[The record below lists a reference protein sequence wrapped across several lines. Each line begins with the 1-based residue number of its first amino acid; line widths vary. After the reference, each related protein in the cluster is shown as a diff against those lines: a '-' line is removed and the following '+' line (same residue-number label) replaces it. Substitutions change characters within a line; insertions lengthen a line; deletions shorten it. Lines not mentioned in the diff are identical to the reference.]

1 MGSKKLKSKDIVFT
15 AVMWILA
22 LMMLYPFIMMIAISF
37 RPSGQAY
44 QPLFATGIMHTL
56 RSYKQVLSHPNFGD
70 WYRNTIVTVVV
81 TIAIRLVITIL
92 AAYSFSRLHFKGKA
106 LILAFL
112 VATMMVPGETTMVPR
127 YLYFK
132 EIGILNT
139 LWSIVLPEA
148 SEVFYLI
155 LLIEFFSSIPGDFTE
170 AATIDGAGHLLI
182 LSRIFIPL
190 SGPAIATTV
199 LFSFI
204 NIWNN
209 YLDPYLF
216 INNIETQ
223 LITPALQFFQE
234 QGGANM
240 PVQMAGSA
248 LALIPVIILFVF
260 TQKYFVQGVA
270 SSGIKG

>member
-1 MGSKKLKSKDIVFT
+1 MGRKKLKTKDVVFT
-15 AVMWILA
+15 AVMWLLA
-22 LMMLYPFIMMIAISF
+22 LMMLYPFIMMVAISF

-44 QPLFATGIMHTL
+44 QPLFASGIVHTL
-56 RSYKQVLSHPNFGD
+56 RSYKQVLSHPNFVD

-92 AAYSFSRLHFKGKA
+92 AAYSFSRLNFKGKK

-170 AATIDGAGHLLI
+170 AATIDGAGHLTI

-209 YLDPYLF
+209 FLDPYLF
-216 INNIETQ
+216 INRIDMQ

-240 PVQMAGSA
+240 PVQMAGSSI
-248 LALIPVIILFVF
+248 ALIPVIILFIF

-270 SSGIKG
+270 SAGIKG

>member
-1 MGSKKLKSKDIVFT
+1 MGKSLKKKNVVFT
-15 AVMWILA
+15 LIMWVLAIL
-22 LMMLYPFIMMIAISF
+22 MIYPFIMMVAISF

-44 QPLFATGIMHTL
+44 MPLFSSGILYTL
-56 RSYKQVLSHPNFGD
+56 RNYREVLTHPNFFD

-81 TIAIRLVITIL
+81 TIIIRLAITLL
-92 AAYSFSRLHFKGKA
+92 AAYSFSRLRFRGKA
-106 LILAFL
+106 LTLGFL

-127 YLYFK
+127 YLYFQQ
-132 EIGILNT
+132 IHILNT

-155 LLIEFFSSIPGDFTE
+155 LLTEFFSSIPGDFTE
-170 AATIDGAGHLLI
+170 AAAIDGAGHGTVLF
-182 LSRIFIPL
+182 RIFVPL

-209 YLDPYLF
+209 FLDPYLF
-216 INNIETQ
+216 INRISMQ

-240 PVQMAGSA
+240 PVQMAGSS
-248 LALIPVIILFVF
+248 LALIPVIVLFIF

-270 SSGIKG
+270 SAGIKG

>member
-1 MGSKKLKSKDIVFT
+1 MGKPLKKKDIVFT
-15 AVMWILA
+15 LVMWILA
-22 LMMLYPFIMMIAISF
+22 ILMIYPFIMMVAISF

-44 QPLFATGIMHTL
+44 MSLFASGILYTL
-56 RSYKQVLSHPNFGD
+56 RNYKEVLFHPNFFD
-70 WYRNTIVTVVV
+70 WYRNTIVTVAV
-81 TIAIRLVITIL
+81 TIIIRLCITIM
-92 AAYSFSRLHFKGKA
+92 AAYAFSRLRFRGKA
-106 LILAFL
+106 AILAFL

-127 YLYFK
+127 YLYFQQ
-132 EIGILNT
+132 IHILNT

-155 LLIEFFSSIPGDFTE
+155 LLTEFFSSIPGDFTE
-170 AATIDGAGHLLI
+170 AASLDGAGHGTVLT
-182 LSRIFIPL
+182 RRFIPL
-190 SGPAIATTV
+190 SGPAIATTI

-209 YLDPYLF
+209 FLDPYLF
-216 INNIETQ
+216 INRISMQ

-240 PVQMAGSA
+240 PVQMAGSS

-270 SSGIKG
+270 SAGIKG

>member
-1 MGSKKLKSKDIVFT
+1 MGKPLRKTHAAFT
-15 AVMWILA
+15 ALMWILA
-22 LMMLYPFIMMIAISF
+22 VMMVYPFIMMVAISF
-37 RPSGQAY
+37 RPAGQAY
-44 QPLFATGIMHTL
+44 MPLFASGIMTTL
-56 RSYKQVLSHPNFGD
+56 RNYEEVLTHPNFFD

-81 TIAIRLVITIL
+81 TILIRLVITLL
-92 AAYSFSRLHFKGKA
+92 AAYSFSRLRFRGKA
-106 LILAFL
+106 AILAFL

-127 YLYFK
+127 YLYFQQ
-132 EIGILNT
+132 IHILNT
-139 LWSIVLPEA
+139 LWSIVLPET

-155 LLIEFFSSIPGDFTE
+155 LLTEFFSSIPGDFTE
-170 AATIDGAGHLLI
+170 AASIDGAGHGTVLF
-182 LSRIFIPL
+182 RIFIPL

-209 YLDPYLF
+209 FLDPYLF
-216 INNIETQ
+216 INRIGMQ

-240 PVQMAGSA
+240 PVQMAGSS
-248 LALIPVIILFVF
+248 LALIPVIILFIF

>member
-1 MGSKKLKSKDIVFT
+1 MGRKKMKTKDIIFM
-15 AVMWILA
+15 AVMWLLA
-22 LMMLYPFIMMIAISF
+22 LMMLYPFIMMVSISF

-44 QPLFATGIMHTL
+44 QPLFASGITHTL
-56 RSYKQVLSHPNFGD
+56 RSYKQVLSHPNFVD

-81 TIAIRLVITIL
+81 TIVIRLVITIL
-92 AAYSFSRLHFKGKA
+92 AAYSFSRLNFKGKK

-132 EIGILNT
+132 KIGILNT

-170 AATIDGAGHLLI
+170 AATIDGAGHLTI
-182 LSRIFIPL
+182 LTRIFIPL

-223 LITPALQFFQE
+223 LIPPALQFFQE

>member
-1 MGSKKLKSKDIVFT
+1 MGKTLRRKNRLFT
-15 AVMWILA
+15 AVMWVLA
-22 LMMLYPFIMMIAISF
+22 IMMLYPFVMMIAISF
-37 RPSGQAY
+37 RPAGQAY
-44 QPLFATGIMHTL
+44 MPLFSRDIIHTL
-56 RSYKQVLSHPNFGD
+56 RNYSQVLSHPNFAD

-81 TIAIRLVITIL
+81 TILIRLVITLL
-92 AAYSFSRLHFKGKA
+92 AAYAFSRLRFRGRA
-106 LILAFL
+106 AIMAFL

-127 YLYFK
+127 YLYFQQ
-132 EIGILNT
+132 IHILNT
-139 LWSIVLPEA
+139 LWSIVLPET
-148 SEVFYLI
+148 SEVFYLV
-155 LLIEFFSSIPGDFTE
+155 LLTEFFRSIPGDFTE
-170 AATIDGAGHLLI
+170 AASIDGAGHGTVLF
-182 LSRIFIPL
+182 RIFIPL

-209 YLDPYLF
+209 FLDPYLF
-216 INNIETQ
+216 INRISMQ

-240 PVQMAGSA
+240 PVQMAGSS
-248 LALIPVIILFVF
+248 LALIPVIILFIF

>member
-1 MGSKKLKSKDIVFT
+1 
-15 AVMWILA
+15 
-22 LMMLYPFIMMIAISF
+22 
-37 RPSGQAY
+37 
-44 QPLFATGIMHTL
+44 
-56 RSYKQVLSHPNFGD
+56 
-70 WYRNTIVTVVV
+70 
-81 TIAIRLVITIL
+81 
-92 AAYSFSRLHFKGKA
+92 
-106 LILAFL
+106 
-112 VATMMVPGETTMVPR
+112 MVPR

-170 AATIDGAGHLLI
+170 AATIDGAGHLTI
-182 LSRIFIPL
+182 LTRIFIPL